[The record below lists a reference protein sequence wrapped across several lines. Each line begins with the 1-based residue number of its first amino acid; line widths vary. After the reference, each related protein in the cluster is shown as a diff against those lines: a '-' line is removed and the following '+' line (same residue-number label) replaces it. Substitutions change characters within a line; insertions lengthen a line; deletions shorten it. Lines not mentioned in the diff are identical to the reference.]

1 MKKFLFYLLIVVSM
15 PGCTAGSKATG
26 NAKLPKPYDYWF
38 FNFAYPKAL
47 PAEVTYAEVL
57 DREGYYYQFRMLDGT
72 NPRNKSIGRW
82 KEPVGGTDSSLN
94 KVNDPPRFIHFCWDS
109 IIDKKVYETEIAFN
123 SRIDSMMLT
132 ASPPVPHV
140 TDPLYFRFM
149 VIGLAPEGKVRV
161 WLEND
166 VHNYIRLSDLPARD
180 FKIKTVSGSQ
190 LKMCKGVTYFGDGYE
205 YIDETINFIK
215 GKKYPYGEW

>member
-1 MKKFLFYLLIVVSM
+1 MKKFLFYLLIVVSL

-47 PAEVTYAEVL
+47 PAWVTYVEML

-72 NPRNKSIGRW
+72 QPRSDSVGRW
-82 KEPVGGTDSSLN
+82 NEPVGAGSSSLN

-109 IIDKKVYETEIAFN
+109 VIDKKVYETEIAFN

-132 ASPPVPHV
+132 PVPNV
-140 TDPLYFRFM
+140 EKKLYYRYM

-161 WLEND
+161 WLENVFND
-166 VHNYIRLSDLPARD
+166 YIRLSDLPARD